1 MAVSAAAF
9 AILLA
14 GCSAGSSSESTE
26 SGTSSGQTGSD
37 AQDAGVLK
45 VALGRELPI
54 LDPYLSVANK
64 DLEFYFAF
72 YDRLIHVSPDYD
84 LVPGL
89 AESWEFAEDMSYL
102 ELKLREG
109 VTFHDGVPFNAEAV
123 KKNYERAVS
132 EGTGSIVTDLADV
145 TGVEVVDEHTV
156 RFVTAVPVSNLP
168 AILSDRAGIQPSPEM
183 SKGSDLVAGSGMYE
197 IDRYEPGVGLYLKPY
212 AGYWDKEA
220 QGLAGLEFSFLTDSS
235 AIFSALQSGQLNAAP
250 IDIPQA
256 EQARSV
262 GLQIDDRPTVGVT
275 IISLNSD
282 REGLA
287 DPRLR
292 RAINIGIDRQA
303 LVDKLALGAGEPTCQ
318 WFPEGMAEHD
328 PDMGLAPCDYDPEE
342 ARRLVEEAAPDGWTL
357 TLSHMSDDFA
367 NTQFAQAVV
376 EMWKE
381 VGIDAQLNPVE
392 SSVAIGLLNDTKEIT
407 ALGAPFAGRPSALQT
422 IAHFTIDGGF
432 GVLGGAHLSEEREEL
447 YAKARAAAD
456 PAEQADYVQ
465 QISHEMIENAA
476 VPIPVYFERAPLAFT
491 EKVHGLEKYV
501 SNKQEFRG
509 VTVDAGN

>member
-1 MAVSAAAF
+1 MAVSVAAL

-14 GCSAGSSSESTE
+14 GCAAGAESTE
-26 SGTSSGQTGSD
+26 SESTGDS
-37 AQDAGVLK
+37 QDKGVLK

-72 YDRLIHVSPDYD
+72 YDRLVHVAPDYT

-102 ELKLREG
+102 ELKLRQG

-123 KKNYERAVS
+123 KKNYERAIS

-145 TGVEVVDEHTV
+145 TGVEIVDDYTV
-156 RFVTAVPVSNLP
+156 RFMTAVPVSNLP

-183 SKGSDLVAGSGMYE
+183 SEGSDHVAGSGMYE
-197 IDRYEPGVGLYLKPY
+197 IDRYEPGVGLSLKPF
-212 AGYWDKEA
+212 ADYWDKEA

-256 EQARSV
+256 EQARAV
-262 GLQIDDRPTVGVT
+262 GLQIDDKPTVGVT

-282 REGLA
+282 REGLDDA
-287 DPRLR
+287 RLR
-292 RAINIGIDRQA
+292 RAINVGIDRQA

-328 PDMGLAPCDYDPEE
+328 PEMGLEPCAYDPDE

-381 VGIDAQLNPVE
+381 VGINAQLNPVE

-432 GVLGGAHLSEEREEL
+432 GVLGDAHLSDKREEL
-447 YAKARAAAD
+447 YAQARAAAD
-456 PAEQADYVQ
+456 PDEQAGLVRE
-465 QISHEMIENAA
+465 ISAEMVENSA
-476 VPIPVYFERAPLAFT
+476 VPIPLYFERAPLAFT
-491 EKVHGLEKYV
+491 KDVHGLEKYV
-501 SNKQEFRG
+501 SNKLEFRG
-509 VTVDAGN
+509 VTVGSAS